1 MARNYKQP
9 SIVSGLSVE
18 DILNMDFDKFN
29 ELGAKDM
36 KLVVGRLV
44 SAANKRI
51 RRLESAGIESPA
63 YRQVMRSGG
72 YISTQGKDLN
82 ALRSEFARARNF
94 LESKTSSR
102 TGYKKVRKETIA
114 NLKKEGV
121 EIDPSQFDEVFN
133 LYERL
138 KEIDPSISNRTLKYA
153 VLSEI
158 ASMPDELSIEDKT
171 DLMRQKLVQ
180 LYEERAE
187 LENGSGGV
195 SDFFEFE

>member
-121 EIDPSQFDEVFN
+121 EIDPAQFDEVFN

-158 ASMPDELSIEDKT
+158 ASMPDTLSIEEKT

>member
-29 ELGAKDM
+29 ELGAKEM

-102 TGYKKVRKETIA
+102 TGYKKIRKETIA

-121 EIDPSQFDEVFN
+121 EIDPAQFDEVFN

-158 ASMPDELSIEDKT
+158 ASMPDTLSIEEKT